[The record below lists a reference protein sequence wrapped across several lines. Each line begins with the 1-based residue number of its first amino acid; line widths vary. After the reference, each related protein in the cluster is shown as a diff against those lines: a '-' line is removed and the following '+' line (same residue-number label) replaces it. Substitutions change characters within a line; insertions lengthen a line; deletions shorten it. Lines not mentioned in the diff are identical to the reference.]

1 VAEAVPMRRDA
12 AARVLVVE
20 DADAIRTAVESGLLG
35 AGHEV
40 VTRPDGRE
48 LERVLVQS
56 RPDVVVLD
64 VMLPRRDGFALLDV
78 VRSRSNAGVV
88 MLTARDGIDDRLR
101 GLSTGADD
109 YVTKPFV
116 LAELLARVNALL
128 RRLGEV
134 QSTMVVGDMVVDP
147 EAGSVVRGGSA
158 LPLTATEF
166 KLVCYLAEHRGKV
179 LSKTQILS
187 AVWGFDAYDPNL
199 VEVHISALR
208 RKLEEHGPRLL
219 HTLRGLGYV
228 LRAEEPLTGSTA
240 GGLATVSL
248 RRRVTAATVAVF
260 VVVLFAVIVAVVA
273 SFSVIL
279 NRSVTAVLN
288 DHVQLA
294 EQLARENTPPA
305 EFVSRLEN
313 RSVRARLVLADG
325 RVLGSVR
332 MPVFDPATRTRRLRL
347 PNASGPLAGAQLTLQ
362 VDGRLLAGARHRLM
376 RVLLVV
382 GAVARGCRSGWTGQ
396 ASWSTWIPRGSA
408 RWWPTWSTTPAR

>member
-1 VAEAVPMRRDA
+1 MRRDA

-48 LERVLVQS
+48 LERVLVQF

-64 VMLPRRDGFALLDV
+64 VMLPGRDGFALLDV

-128 RRLGEV
+128 RRLGKV
-134 QSTMVVGDMVVDP
+134 QSTMVVGDLVVDP
-147 EAGSVVRGGSA
+147 KAGSVVRGGSA

-228 LRAEEPLTGSTA
+228 LRAEEP
-240 GGLATVSL
+240 
-248 RRRVTAATVAVF
+248 
-260 VVVLFAVIVAVVA
+260 
-273 SFSVIL
+273 
-279 NRSVTAVLN
+279 
-288 DHVQLA
+288 
-294 EQLARENTPPA
+294 
-305 EFVSRLEN
+305 
-313 RSVRARLVLADG
+313 
-325 RVLGSVR
+325 
-332 MPVFDPATRTRRLRL
+332 
-347 PNASGPLAGAQLTLQ
+347 
-362 VDGRLLAGARHRLM
+362 
-376 RVLLVV
+376 
-382 GAVARGCRSGWTGQ
+382 
-396 ASWSTWIPRGSA
+396 
-408 RWWPTWSTTPAR
+408 